1 MPSEKLSLAA
11 IRNAKPAPQTTD
23 HRRHARYGDGKG
35 LWLMVDPAGNK
46 SWAFMYTLNKRRRQ
60 MGLGSLDDTDV
71 VKARAD
77 ARRLRDLVKRGID
90 PLAVKEAERAANLG
104 VVPVSDTVKRTPTFD
119 EVVEKVL
126 PQRTAKMT
134 NEKAKAQWRSSLE
147 TYAYPTLKGMP
158 VDRITPSDLAS
169 ILEAL
174 WSPADPTE
182 RPKPDTGMKLKQRIR
197 IVLDYAARH
206 DWLAEAAL
214 AKLSRTMAD
223 FKKPSDDDKEGHKS
237 MPADSAPGFM
247 ARLREK
253 ETISAK
259 ALQFLILT
267 GARSGQVRGATWD
280 EIDLDRAL
288 WTAPRDRMKKRH
300 SDHRIPLAPAAVA
313 LLRSLYREEASNL
326 VFPSPTKAGAQMS
339 DNTLNKIMS
348 DMGEEA
354 VPHGFRATFST
365 WAAEQG
371 YDSQLIEAALH
382 HKDTNRV
389 RAAYQR
395 TDFVERR
402 VPLMHHWGAWL
413 AGEAAHREYLAKRDA
428 A

>member
-1 MPSEKLSLAA
+1 MKLTLAK
-11 IRNAKPAPQTTD
+11 IRAAKPAPQTTG
-23 HRRHARYGDGKG
+23 HRRHARLGDGRG
-35 LWLMVDPAGNK
+35 LWLMVDPNGRK
-46 SWAFMYTLNKRRRQ
+46 TWAFLYTINKKRRH
-60 MGLGSLDDTDV
+60 MGLGSIDLLPLDQ
-71 VKARAD
+71 ARNEAL
-77 ARRLRDLVKRGID
+77 RLRDLVKRGID
-90 PLAVKEAERAANLG
+90 PLAQQEAERAANLG
-104 VVPVSDTVKRTPTFD
+104 IAPIAVAAKRVPTFD
-119 EVVEKVL
+119 EMVEKVL

-134 NEKAKAQWRSSLE
+134 NEKAKAQWRSTLE
-147 TYAYPTLKGMP
+147 TYAYPKLKGVP
-158 VDRITPSDLAS
+158 VDQITPSDLAGV
-169 ILEAL
+169 LEAL
-174 WSPADPTE
+174 WSPSNPKE
-182 RPKPDTGMKLKQRIR
+182 RPKIDTGMKLKQRIK

-206 DWLAEAAL
+206 DWLAEATL

-223 FKKPSDDDKEGHKS
+223 FKKLSDDGKEGHKS

-247 ARLREK
+247 ARLRQK
-253 ETISAK
+253 EAISAK

-280 EIDLDRAL
+280 EIDLNRGL

-326 VFPSPTKAGAQMS
+326 VFPSPTKSGAPMS

-354 VPHGFRATFST
+354 VPHGFRATIST
-365 WAAEQG
+365 WAAERG

-395 TDFVERR
+395 TDFLERR
-402 VPLMHHWGAWL
+402 GPLMDEWAAWL
-413 AGEAAHREYLAKRDA
+413 GGEETHRAYLEARAAA
-428 A
+428 